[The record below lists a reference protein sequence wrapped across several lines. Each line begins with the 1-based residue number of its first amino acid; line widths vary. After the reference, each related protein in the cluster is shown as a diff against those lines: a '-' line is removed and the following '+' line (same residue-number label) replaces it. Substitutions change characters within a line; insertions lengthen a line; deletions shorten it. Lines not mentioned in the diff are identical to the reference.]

1 MLEHAQEYEHTCISL
16 GALSLVSM
24 LHVMLVRVS
33 PMTMYVLRHV
43 CEVSLRYM
51 FQSASTRG

>member
-1 MLEHAQEYEHTCISL
+1 MLEHAEEYQRTCISL
-16 GALSLVSM
+16 GALSFVSM

-33 PMTMYVLRHV
+33 PMPMHVLCHV
-43 CEVSLRYM
+43 CEASLRYM